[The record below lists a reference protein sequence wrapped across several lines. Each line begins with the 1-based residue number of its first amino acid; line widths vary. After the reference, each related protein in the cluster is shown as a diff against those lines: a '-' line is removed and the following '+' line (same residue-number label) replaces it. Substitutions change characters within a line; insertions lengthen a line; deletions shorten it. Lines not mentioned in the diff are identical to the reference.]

1 MTKYDNNNS
10 YGATTKLLYSDVG
23 VSDDWSVSPPIHQ
36 SVNAV
41 ARDAQEFA
49 EISSVPLGD
58 KFYARHGNPTTSR
71 LAAVISSLE
80 GGEGSIVFSS
90 GMGAI
95 TTTLLSFLKAG
106 DHVVAQTNHYMGTT
120 EMVSHVLPKLG
131 IEATKVDQRDA
142 HAFERA
148 IKPNTRL
155 ILMETPVNPSMHIT
169 DLEYVSQ
176 LAKSKNILTFCDNTF
191 ATPINQRPLEHGVD
205 IVMHSAT
212 KYIGGHHDLLAGSI
226 TASSALIEQ
235 IWDMNMNVGAIPA
248 PFNSWLAL
256 RGIRT
261 LELRVLQQNRNAQA
275 IAELLERSAKVN
287 QVYYPGLKSHP
298 QHELAQKQMSGY
310 GGLLTFDLQGGYEAG
325 VKFIESLKLARNA
338 GSLGGIY
345 SVLIQPASM
354 FAGRLTKELLTEQ
367 GITTGLIRFAA
378 GIENTADLLN
388 DIEQAL
394 AQI

>member
-1 MTKYDNNNS
+1 MTKIGDNNS
-10 YGATTKLLYSDVG
+10 QGLTTKLLYSDIEL
-23 VSDDWSVSPPIHQ
+23 SDDWSVSPPIHQ

-41 ARDAQEFA
+41 AADAEEFA
-49 EISSVPLGD
+49 DISSVPLGD

-71 LAAVISSLE
+71 LAKVISNLE
-80 GGEGSIVFSS
+80 GGESGIIFSS

-120 EMVSHVLPKLG
+120 EMVSHVLPKYG
-131 IEATKVDQRDA
+131 IETTKVDQRDA

-169 DLEYVSQ
+169 DLNFVSE
-176 LAKSKNILTFCDNTF
+176 LAKSKSILTFCDNTF
-191 ATPINQRPLEHGVD
+191 ATPINQKPLEYGVD

-226 TASSALIEQ
+226 TASQTIVEQ

-275 IAELLERSAKVN
+275 IAELLEENSKVN

-298 QHELAQKQMSGY
+298 QHGLAQKQMSGF
-310 GGLLTFDLQGGYEAG
+310 GGLLTFDLKGGYDAG
-325 VKFIESLKLARNA
+325 VKFIKSLNLARNA
-338 GSLGGIY
+338 GSLGGVY

-354 FAGRLTKELLTEQ
+354 FAGRLTKELLEEQ
-367 GITTGLIRFAA
+367 GITSGLIRFAA
-378 GIENTADLLN
+378 GIENTTDILN

-394 AQI
+394 EQI